1 MRRFLS
7 VIHYP
12 VYGGPHNAAILLAG
26 PLRERGWETV
36 VLLPDDPGNAAE
48 RLRAA
53 GVETRT
59 IPLGRIRAT
68 RSLEPHLRL
77 ARGFRNDVSRIEHV
91 LGREGA
97 DLALI
102 GGLHN

>member
-12 VYGGPHNAAILLAG
+12 VYGGPHNAALILAG

-36 VLLPDDPGNAAE
+36 VLLPDEPGNAAE

-53 GVETRT
+53 GVETLT
-59 IPLGRIRAT
+59 VPLGRIRAS

-77 ARGFRNDVSRIEHV
+77 ARNFRNDVSRIESA
-91 LGREGA
+91 LESEGA

-102 GGLHN
+102 G